1 MTDCTEVRDRLEAHV
16 LEVLEAVAVPNQD
29 REAFEAL
36 MDKALAV
43 DTEADPRNR
52 LMNVLAQRRARW
64 LREREDELFF

>member
-1 MTDCTEVRDRLEAHV
+1 MSLA
-16 LEVLEAVAVPNQD
+16 EAVAVPNQD